1 MNSNAVKI
9 FFAGDFC
16 SKPSTSL
23 INVSDDVKKLIKD
36 CDIRVVN
43 FELPLKPDMVEPKK
57 QTRKRFFQNDDA
69 PSFLYNL
76 GFNLFTIANNHLF
89 DWDDEG
95 YYKTKS
101 YLGDNSFGAGL
112 YDEAYKLKTMTVNGI
127 KIGFYSL
134 TYNSYK
140 GVFSDCDNHSG
151 LGCAYLHDMR
161 VNHDI
166 INAKKEVDYLFV
178 LIHDGIEYID
188 VPLPETIAKYRDL
201 IDFGADGIIGT
212 HPHCPQGWEMYKDKP
227 IFYSLGNFFSNS
239 KDSELSHTN
248 RPHWYEGRC
257 VILTLDNGKITYD
270 VINTCNINN
279 VSIEIDNSENSK
291 KHNEIICNYLQDK
304 EEYNKYF
311 VSILKKHYKQC
322 LRLMGVNKISDEML
336 YLLQNN
342 LRLSKIIRMTK
353 KIKNG

>member
-1 MNSNAVKI
+1 MSTVKL

-16 SKPSTSL
+16 SQPSTST
-23 INVSDDVKKLIKD
+23 INVSEDLEKIIKD

-57 QTRKRFFQNDDA
+57 QTRKRFFQNNDA

-101 YLGDNSFGAGL
+101 HLGDNAFGAGL
-112 YDEAYKLKTMTVNGI
+112 YDEAYKLKIITVNDT
-127 KIGFYSL
+127 KIGFYAL
-134 TYNSYK
+134 TFNAYK
-140 GVFSDCDNHSG
+140 GVFSDCDDHSG
-151 LGCAYLHDMR
+151 LGCAYLHDVR

-166 INAKKEVDYLFV
+166 INAKKEVDYLFI

-188 VPLPETIAKYRDL
+188 VPLPETIVKYRDL
-201 IDFGADGIIGT
+201 IDYGADGIIGT
-212 HPHCPQGWEMYKDKP
+212 HPHCPQGWEIYKGKP

-239 KDSELSHTN
+239 WGDSSSYSN

-257 VILTLDNGKITYD
+257 VVLTISDDGQITYD
-270 VINTCNINN
+270 VINTRN
-279 VSIEIDNSENSK
+279 VDNLRIEIDTSEDSK
-291 KHNEIICNYLQDK
+291 QHNNTICNYLQNK
-304 EEYNKYF
+304 EEYNKYLIP
-311 VSILKKHYKQC
+311 ILKKHYKQC
-322 LRLMGVNKISDEML
+322 LKLLRVNRVHDELL
-336 YLLQNN
+336 YLLKNN
-342 LRLSKIIRMTK
+342 LRLSKIIRIANK
-353 KIKNG
+353 KNSHE